1 MTSSTSS
8 AALQYLDSGHQPP
21 DALPVADPL
30 RLPPVHKRY
39 PSARRLPLPDR
50 PGPRDA
56 DPLRRL
62 SWLLHRA
69 GGLTRM
75 RWMSGIMPLGLGGSA
90 ARPRLLSPGRTAAAS
105 GSRYPVEFYLA
116 HPALDGLP
124 AGLSHYD
131 PVHHVLEHLRAD
143 DGRHLVTRLLAEPPA
158 RESEFVLLLSSVL
171 WRNMAKY
178 GVFGYRL
185 QSLDVG
191 VAAAQTVASAEAAGL
206 TATVHLRYEDAAL
219 DDLLGLSSFAES
231 VFAVITLHRPD
242 APAAAPATGHHT
254 ELPAAGPGLV
264 PVSGVPVA
272 EPGSVRVTEVRAA
285 VRDSVPVSGVPVAEL
300 DPVRVSGLSVVGP
313 GLVPVSEVP
322 VAEPD
327 PVRVTGP
334 SVAGPGPVSVTEVPV
349 PEPEP
354 VTVTELPVAVPTP
367 VLISE
372 VPVLAEAAALHA
384 AIRRAAPGDFGDG
397 PAPWPLPDDPRH
409 ALPAAS
415 LDLADGF
422 PGRRTAYGFR
432 PAPVAERT
440 LAALL
445 AAAGTPVTGA
455 EVPVRLAG
463 LLQRVPEVETG
474 AYVYDAEAHALIG
487 TRRADAARDVLA
499 AAKSPMLADECRTA
513 TAVLAVCGDPRG
525 GVERCGDRWYRAQ
538 NIAAG
543 AAAQRIALAAAAAGL
558 ESHVHCDFD
567 PEGVRSALG
576 LTAGP
581 LQPLVLVTVG
591 PRAPD
596 RTDPHLPLRAGF

>member
-8 AALQYLDSGHQPP
+8 AALEYLDSGHQPP
-21 DALPVADPL
+21 DALPAADPL
-30 RLPPVHKRY
+30 RLPPVYKRY
-39 PSARRLPLPDR
+39 PSAPRRPLPDR
-50 PGPRDA
+50 PDPRDA

-90 ARPRLLSPGRTAAAS
+90 ARRRLLSPGRTAAAS

-131 PVHHVLEHLRAD
+131 PVHHALEHLRAD
-143 DGRHLVTRLLAEPPA
+143 DGRHLVMPLLAEPPA
-158 RESEFVLLLSSVL
+158 REPEFVLLLGSVL

-191 VAAAQTVASAEAAGL
+191 VAAAQAVAAAEAAGL
-206 TATVHLRYEDAAL
+206 TASVHLRYEDAAL
-219 DDLLGLSSFAES
+219 DELLGLSSFAES

-242 APAAAPATGHHT
+242 ASAAEPATGHYA
-254 ELPAAGPGLV
+254 ELPVVGPGLV
-264 PVSGVPVA
+264 PDSEVPVA
-272 EPGSVRVTEVRAA
+272 EPDPVLVTEVPAA
-285 VRDSVPVSGVPVAEL
+285 GPDPVLVTEVPVAGPDSVLVTEVPVAEP

-334 SVAGPGPVSVTEVPV
+334 SVAEAGPVP
-349 PEPEP
+349 
-354 VTVTELPVAVPTP
+354 VTELPVAVPAAVPIT
-367 VLISE
+367 E
-372 VPVLAEAAALHA
+372 VPALAEAAALHA
-384 AIRRAAPGDFGDG
+384 AIRRAAPGDFGDR
-397 PAPWPLPDDPRH
+397 PAPWPLPDGPRH
-409 ALPAAS
+409 ALPAAA
-415 LDLADGF
+415 LDLVDGF

-445 AAAGTPVTGA
+445 AAAGTPMTGA

-487 TRRADAARDVLA
+487 TRRADAASDVLA

-513 TAVLAVCGDPRG
+513 TAVLAVCGDPRN

-543 AAAQRIALAAAAAGL
+543 ATAQRIALAAAAAGL

-576 LTAGP
+576 LTTGP

>member
-1 MTSSTSS
+1 MTTSTAS
-8 AALQYLDSGHQPP
+8 AALEYLASGHQPP
-21 DALPVADPL
+21 DALPAADPL

-39 PSARRLPLPDR
+39 PSAVRRPLPDR
-50 PGPRDA
+50 PEPRDA

-75 RWMSGIMPLGLGGSA
+75 RWMSGIMPLGLGSPA
-90 ARPRLLSPGRTAAAS
+90 ARRMLLSPGRTAAAS
-105 GSRYPVEFYLA
+105 GSRYPVELYLA

-131 PVHHVLEHLRAD
+131 PVHHSLENLREG
-143 DGRHLVTRLLAEPPA
+143 DGRHLITPLLAEPPA
-158 RESEFVLLLSSVL
+158 QRPEFVLLLSSVL

-191 VAAAQTVASAEAAGL
+191 VATAQAVAAAEATGL
-206 TATVHLRYEDAAL
+206 TATVHLRYEDGAL
-219 DDLLGLSSFAES
+219 DELLGLASFAES

-242 APAAAPATGHHT
+242 APPALPCERWHGEVPAARPEPMPIT
-254 ELPAAGPGLV
+254 ELPA
-264 PVSGVPVA
+264 
-272 EPGSVRVTEVRAA
+272 
-285 VRDSVPVSGVPVAEL
+285 
-300 DPVRVSGLSVVGP
+300 
-313 GLVPVSEVP
+313 
-322 VAEPD
+322 
-327 PVRVTGP
+327 
-334 SVAGPGPVSVTEVPV
+334 
-349 PEPEP
+349 
-354 VTVTELPVAVPTP
+354 
-367 VLISE
+367 
-372 VPVLAEAAALHA
+372 LAEATALHA
-384 AIRRAAPGDFGDG
+384 AIHRTAPGDFG
-397 PAPWPLPDDPRH
+397 APTANSWPLPDGPRH
-409 ALPAAS
+409 PLPPAVSALT
-415 LDLADGF
+415 DGF

-432 PAPVAERT
+432 PAPVPERT

-445 AAAGTPVTGA
+445 PAAGEPVAAGI
-455 EVPVRLAG
+455 PVQLAG
-463 LLQRVPEVETG
+463 VVQRIPEVETG
-474 AYVYDAEAHALIG
+474 AYLYDAVAHALIG
-487 TRRADAARDVLA
+487 TRRADAVPDVLA

-513 TAVLAVCGDPRG
+513 TAVLAPCGDPCT
-525 GVERCGDRWYRAQ
+525 GVERHGDRWYRAQ

-567 PEGVRSALG
+567 PERLRSALG
-576 LTAGP
+576 LTPGP

>member
-1 MTSSTSS
+1 MTSSTAF
-8 AALQYLDSGHQPP
+8 AALEYLDSGHQPP
-21 DALPVADPL
+21 DALPAADPL
-30 RLPPVHKRY
+30 RLPPVYKRY
-39 PSARRLPLPDR
+39 PSARRRPLPDR
-50 PGPRDA
+50 PDPRDA
-56 DPLRRL
+56 EPLRRL

-90 ARPRLLSPGRTAAAS
+90 TRPRLLSPGRTAAAS
-105 GSRYPVEFYLA
+105 GSRYPVEFYVA

-131 PVHHVLEHLRAD
+131 PVHHALEHLCAD
-143 DGRHLVTRLLAEPPA
+143 DGRRLVTPLLAEAPT
-158 RESEFVLLLSSVL
+158 RESEFVLLLGSVL

-191 VAAAQTVASAEAAGL
+191 VAATQTVAAAEATGL
-206 TATVHLRYEDAAL
+206 TATVHLRYDDAAL
-219 DDLLGLSSFAES
+219 DELLGLSSFAES

-242 APAAAPATGHHT
+242 APAAAPSPRRRHA
-254 ELPAAGPGLV
+254 EVPA
-264 PVSGVPVA
+264 
-272 EPGSVRVTEVRAA
+272 
-285 VRDSVPVSGVPVAEL
+285 
-300 DPVRVSGLSVVGP
+300 
-313 GLVPVSEVP
+313 VSE
-322 VAEPD
+322 
-327 PVRVTGP
+327 
-334 SVAGPGPVSVTEVPV
+334 PGPVLINQVP
-349 PEPEP
+349 
-354 VTVTELPVAVPTP
+354 A
-367 VLISE
+367 
-372 VPVLAEAAALHA
+372 LAEAAALHA
-384 AIRRAAPGDFGDG
+384 AIRRAAPGDFGDR
-397 PAPWPLPDDPRH
+397 PAPWPLPEGPRH
-409 ALPAAS
+409 ALPPAA

-422 PGRRTAYGFR
+422 QGRRTAYGFQ
-432 PAPVAERT
+432 PAPVPERT

-445 AAAGTPVTGA
+445 AAAGTPVTGV
-455 EVPVRLAG
+455 EVPVQLAG
-463 LLQRVPEVETG
+463 LLQRVPEVERG
-474 AYVYDAEAHALIG
+474 AYLYDAETHTLTG
-487 TRRADAARDVLA
+487 TRRAGAASDVLA

-525 GVERCGDRWYRAQ
+525 GIERCGDRWYRAQ

-543 AAAQRIALAAAAAGL
+543 AAAQRIALAAAATGL

-576 LTAGP
+576 LTTGP

>member
-1 MTSSTSS
+1 MTSSTAS
-8 AALQYLDSGHQPP
+8 AALEYFDSGHQPP
-21 DALPVADPL
+21 DALPAADPL

-39 PSARRLPLPDR
+39 PAARRRPLPDR
-50 PGPRDA
+50 PDPRDA
-56 DPLRRL
+56 EPLRRL

-75 RWMSGIMPLGLGGSA
+75 RWMSGIMPLGLGSPA
-90 ARPRLLSPGRTAAAS
+90 ARRRLLSPGRTAAAS

-131 PVHHVLEHLRAD
+131 PVHHALEHLRAD
-143 DGRHLVTRLLAEPPA
+143 DGRHLVTPLLAEPPA
-158 RESEFVLLLSSVL
+158 REPEFVLLLGSVL

-191 VAAAQTVASAEAAGL
+191 VAAAQTVAAAEATGL

-219 DDLLGLSSFAES
+219 DELLGLSSFAES

-242 APAAAPATGHHT
+242 APAAAPSTRRHA
-254 ELPAAGPGLV
+254 
-264 PVSGVPVA
+264 
-272 EPGSVRVTEVRAA
+272 
-285 VRDSVPVSGVPVAEL
+285 
-300 DPVRVSGLSVVGP
+300 
-313 GLVPVSEVP
+313 EVP
-322 VAEPD
+322 AAEPD
-327 PVRVTGP
+327 PMP
-334 SVAGPGPVSVTEVPV
+334 ITEVP
-349 PEPEP
+349 
-354 VTVTELPVAVPTP
+354 A
-367 VLISE
+367 
-372 VPVLAEAAALHA
+372 LAEAAALHA
-384 AIRRAAPGDFGDG
+384 AIRRAAPGDFGDR
-397 PAPWPLPDDPRH
+397 PAPWPLPDGPRH
-409 ALPAAS
+409 ALPPAA

-432 PAPVAERT
+432 PAPVPERT

-445 AAAGTPVTGA
+445 AAAGTPVTGV
-455 EVPVRLAG
+455 EVPVQLAG
-463 LLQRVPEVETG
+463 LLQRVTEVETG
-474 AYVYDAEAHALIG
+474 AYLYDAEAHALTG
-487 TRRADAARDVLA
+487 TRRADAVPDVLA

-513 TAVLAVCGDPRG
+513 TAVLAVCGDPRS

-543 AAAQRIALAAAAAGL
+543 ATAQRIALAAAAVGL

-567 PEGVRSALG
+567 PEGVRTALG
-576 LTAGP
+576 LTTGP